1 MFPQIKII
9 AYNDGGGPLDEK
21 TFEFFR
27 IRPLLWYTRPLFMC
41 GIFGYVGP
49 KNASEVVLAGL
60 KRLEYRGYDSWG
72 IAVKAKS
79 LKLKAKSLAV
89 EKHVGKIGNAKVK
102 LPKSNLGIG
111 HTRWATHG
119 GVTVANA
126 HPHLDC
132 TKTLALMHNGIV
144 ENYQELK
151 EELRKIGHKFH
162 SETDTEVVTHL
173 IEENLKKEGF
183 ASSVRDAFDKL
194 KGLNAIIVAS
204 ALSSEII
211 AAKNGSPLVVGI
223 SKKDGELF
231 IASDAAGILKHTNKV
246 IFLEDNQ
253 MVILGKKV
261 KLVRLPDGQPIKPT
275 IHTLTWTFEEAEKGK
290 FKHFLLKEIYEQPHV
305 LENIALN
312 YDNQT
317 NQLAQLIHEAFG
329 TFMLGCGTASYAA
342 LAGTYLLSSVA
353 KKHVNFSIGSE
364 FKYLESYLT
373 PKSLVIPISQSG
385 ETIDVIEPIGMA
397 KKIGC
402 KIAAIVN
409 VLGSTLYRQADY
421 KVLLGAGPEKAV
433 VGTKSFIAMVAFL
446 VLTAY
451 TMAKKQTAGKELLLK
466 ASENVKQILQE
477 KYISKIKTV
486 ASKLANKEHIF
497 IIGRGLSYPVA
508 LEATLK
514 IKETSLVHAEGF
526 AGGELKHGVIALI
539 EKGTPCIVIAPNDE
553 TYDDIISNA
562 QELKA
567 RGGFIIGIGSKTNKV
582 FDVFLETGDLAEATM
597 IPQVV
602 VSQLLAYF
610 LALERK
616 VEDPDKPR
624 NLAKSVTVK

>member
-1 MFPQIKII
+1 
-9 AYNDGGGPLDEK
+9 
-21 TFEFFR
+21 
-27 IRPLLWYTRPLFMC
+27 MC
-41 GIFGYVGP
+41 GIFGYIGK
-49 KNASEVVLAGL
+49 KNAPEVVLEGL

-72 IAVKAKS
+72 IAVKGSKKI
-79 LKLKAKSLAV
+79 LV
-89 EKHVGKIGNAKVK
+89 DKHVGKIGSAKVS

-132 TKTLALMHNGIV
+132 TQTVALMHNGIV
-144 ENYQELK
+144 ENFQELK
-151 EELRKIGHKFH
+151 EDLIKRGHKFQ
-162 SETDTEVVTHL
+162 SETDTEVVVHL

-183 ASSVRDAFDKL
+183 ASSVRDAFNRL
-194 KGLNAIIVAS
+194 TGLNAIIATY

-223 SKKDGELF
+223 GKKDNELF
-231 IASDAAGILKHTNKV
+231 IASDAAGILKHTNRV

-253 MVILGKKV
+253 MVILGEKV
-261 KLVRLPDGQPIKPT
+261 KLLRLPDGKLFTPT
-275 IHTLTWTFEEAEKGK
+275 INTLTWTFEEAEKGK

-312 YDNQT
+312 YDHQT
-317 NQLAQLIHEAFG
+317 KQLAQLINDAFG

-342 LAGTYLLSSVA
+342 LTGTYLLSSVA

-385 ETIDVIEPIGMA
+385 ETIDVIEPVGVA

-409 VLGSTLYRQADY
+409 VLGSTLYRLADY

-433 VGTKSFIAMVAFL
+433 VGTKSFTAMMAVL
-446 VLTAY
+446 LLTAY
-451 TMAKKQTAGKELLLK
+451 TLAKKQTEGKKLLLK

-477 KYISKIKTV
+477 KYLEKIK
-486 ASKLANKEHIF
+486 ALAGKLKNKEHIF

-514 IKETSLVHAEGF
+514 IKETSYAHAEGF

-539 EKGTPCIVIAPNDE
+539 EKGTPCIVIAPHDE
-553 TYDDIISNA
+553 TYDDVISNA
-562 QELKA
+562 QELRA
-567 RGGFIIGIGSKTNKV
+567 RGGFIIGIGPKMNKV

-597 IPQVV
+597 IPQIVI
-602 VSQLLAYF
+602 SQLLAYY
-610 LALERK
+610 LALKRK